1 MAHPIDIHVG
11 KRLRERRLAA
21 GMTQSQL
28 SDEVSV
34 KYQQIQK
41 YETGA
46 NRVSSSRLWEFAR
59 ALKVPITFFFDGI
72 EEQTEPSHNIAG
84 AGGREVL
91 ALVRIF
97 RAIPEAQ
104 RKAILD
110 LATSLGK
117 KSTG

>member
-28 SDEVSV
+28 ADEVSV
-34 KYQQIQK
+34 NFQQIQK

-46 NRVSSSRLWEFAR
+46 NRVSSSRLWELAR
-59 ALKVPITFFFDGI
+59 ALKVPITFFFEGLD
-72 EEQTEPSHNIAG
+72 EDRQQPHKPDRASDLDALS
-84 AGGREVL
+84 L
-91 ALVRIF
+91 ARIF
-97 RAIPEAQ
+97 HAIPEAQ
-104 RKAILD
+104 RKAILA